1 MFFVSVTHTSL
12 FHSAGTQEHLRTHF
26 SHGSWCPHCVSG
38 RGVSNQH
45 RPRNLGGDQLKVAT
59 VAAVHCFLRKRDD
72 SIPVL
77 GHERRETRMLNKL
90 FEIWRGWDGRL
101 VIRCDHAAALGS
113 LAIEVARIRGD
124 ALTIPEYS
132 AGEEGHGFMERCE
145 DTAEEMV
152 RAFGNST
159 CRPACH
165 RICTSHS
172 R

>member
-1 MFFVSVTHTSL
+1 MQHMQS
-12 FHSAGTQEHLRTHF
+12 
-26 SHGSWCPHCVSG
+26 
-38 RGVSNQH
+38 RGQH
-45 RPRNLGGDQLKVAT
+45 
-59 VAAVHCFLRKRDD
+59 
-72 SIPVL
+72 
-77 GHERRETRMLNKL
+77 NKL

-101 VIRCDHAAALGS
+101 VIRCDHEAALGS
-113 LAIEVARIRGD
+113 LAFEVAHIRGD

-132 AGEEGHGFMERCE
+132 AGEEGDGFMERCE

-159 CRPACH
+159 CRSACH